1 MQVCTQKRVHYG
13 IISVYSHIFSL
24 DVLVWRNLW
33 PRIRERNWRNFSSG
47 NLQRQPGVIMN
58 IALLTKR

>member
-47 NLQRQPGVIMN
+47 NLQRQPGVIM
-58 IALLTKR
+58 